1 MLPGPVIV
9 TRCPNC
15 QGLVSRRTLAS
26 GNTLGAKWW
35 TDGEFRARML
45 PMTPELIR
53 CVHCTQVAWR
63 DDFEEVDSYESY
75 LGFLAFSEEE
85 DAKKRIESAKAKRAQ
100 YENLPYF
107 EEPSAEEIIR
117 FINRSSL
124 LAHKEVHAR
133 ILAWRRWNDS
143 RRDEDKFQALN
154 EEEER
159 NLIRIVEL
167 LEKAGDQNLL
177 LAEAF
182 RELGNLK
189 SARRIIDQSAFAD
202 KEQSTVQF
210 LLELIDRGDTQV
222 CLITEDDER
231 EWRMLRRERSRNDP
245 NAGLPA
251 YDSSGPPVF
260 SIASNKWWFKPVGML
275 VHNWALIERNT
286 DGTATVYFFH
296 DLGTTKNA
304 NPGYSYYQLKG
315 RCAVVDS
322 LNFEDEELAVF
333 ELEFNGFQDLSKKP
347 GPWDGSEPF
356 GTFYDA
362 REREDGI
369 YSRGDYWKKMS

>member
-15 QGLVSRRTLAS
+15 QGLILRRTLAS
-26 GNTLGAKWW
+26 GNTIGAKWW

-45 PMTPELIR
+45 PMTPGLIR
-53 CVHCTQVAWR
+53 CGHCAQVAWR

-75 LGFLAFSEEE
+75 LGFLAFSEVE
-85 DAKKRIESAKAKRAQ
+85 DAKKRMESAKAKRAQ

-107 EEPSAEEIIR
+107 EEPTAEEIIR
-117 FINRSSL
+117 FVDQPSL
-124 LAHKEVHAR
+124 IANQEVHAR

-143 RRDEDKFQALN
+143 RRYEDEYQALT
-154 EEEER
+154 EEEQR
-159 NLIRIVEL
+159 NLKRIVEL

-177 LAEAF
+177 LSEAY
-182 RELGNLK
+182 RELSDLE
-189 SARRIIDQSAFAD
+189 SARIVIDQSAFAD
-202 KEQSTVQF
+202 EEQSTVQF
-210 LLELIDRGDTQV
+210 LLELIDQGDTQV
-222 CLITEDDER
+222 SLITDDEER
-231 EWRMLRRERSRNDP
+231 EWRMLRRLRSRNDP
-245 NAGLPA
+245 NPCRPA
-251 YDSSGPPVF
+251 YDNSGPPVF

-275 VHNWALIERNT
+275 VHNWALVEKNT
-286 DGTATVYFFH
+286 DGTATAYFFH

-304 NPGYSYYQLKG
+304 TPGYRYYQLKG

-322 LNFEDEELAVF
+322 LNFENEKLAVL
-333 ELEFNGFQDLSKKP
+333 ELEFNGFEELSKKP

-362 REREDGI
+362 RETEDGV
-369 YSRGDYWKKMS
+369 YSHGEYWKKMS